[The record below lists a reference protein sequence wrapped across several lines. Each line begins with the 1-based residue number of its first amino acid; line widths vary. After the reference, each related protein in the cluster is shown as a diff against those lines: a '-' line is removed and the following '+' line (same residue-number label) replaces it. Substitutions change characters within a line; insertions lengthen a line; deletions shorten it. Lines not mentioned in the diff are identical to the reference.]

1 MTTTTTAGVS
11 RQGLLERISQLEQ
24 ELRDAQLLARTAAQ
38 LPATGRHARPEAQS

>member
-11 RQGLLERISQLEQ
+11 RQRLLERISQLEQ
-24 ELRDAQLLARTAAQ
+24 ELLARAAAQ